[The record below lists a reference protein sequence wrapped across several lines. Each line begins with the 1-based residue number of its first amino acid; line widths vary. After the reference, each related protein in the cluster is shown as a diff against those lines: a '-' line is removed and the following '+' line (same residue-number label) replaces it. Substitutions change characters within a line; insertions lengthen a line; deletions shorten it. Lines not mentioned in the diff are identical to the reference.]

1 MNKYLAELIGTFLL
15 LLAILKISATNKL
28 MPLYIGLALTVSIIF
43 GMNASGAHYNPV
55 VSIIMMFDGKLTNN
69 DTMLYIA
76 SQFLGGFT
84 AYKVSKML

>member
-1 MNKYLAELIGTFLL
+1 
-15 LLAILKISATNKL
+15 
-28 MPLYIGLALTVSIIF
+28 MPLYIGLAVVIVIIF

-55 VSIIMMFDGKLTNN
+55 VSIIMILNGKLSN

-76 SQFLGGFT
+76 SQLIGGFA

>member
-1 MNKYLAELIGTFLL
+1 ML
-15 LLAILKISATNKL
+15 
-28 MPLYIGLALTVSIIF
+28 LYIGLTLVVVIIF

-55 VSIIMMFDGKLTNN
+55 VSIIMILNGKLSN

-76 SQFLGGFT
+76 SQLIGGFA

>member
-1 MNKYLAELIGTFLL
+1 MNKYLAEFIGTFLL
-15 LLAILKISATNKL
+15 LLAILKISASNKL
-28 MPLYIGLALTVSIIF
+28 MPLYIGLAVVIVIIF

-55 VSIIMMFDGKLTNN
+55 VSIIMILNGKLSND

-76 SQFLGGFT
+76 SQLIGGFA

>member
-1 MNKYLAELIGTFLL
+1 
-15 LLAILKISATNKL
+15 
-28 MPLYIGLALTVSIIF
+28 MPLYIGLAVVIVIIF

-55 VSIIMMFDGKLTNN
+55 VSIIMILNGKLSND

-76 SQFLGGFT
+76 SQLIGGFA